1 MIEDTNVTF
10 ASRLLRRHQAGFTL
24 LELIVGLT
32 VGAILLTAI
41 YTTFVGVS
49 QTQQRVERVLDRT
62 ATWRFVT
69 ETLRLDLAR
78 LNSTSAFKGSVAGF
92 ETELF
97 EGAGEVP
104 VALRYQWNNDLLT
117 RTAGE
122 ATLSVTLPDGYQQP
136 GFRYREESE
145 WADVAEQLPV
155 GVELRIATPR
165 GQISRTFALEFDPRA
180 QAAPEEG

>member
-1 MIEDTNVTF
+1 MGATMMPPTSVT
-10 ASRLLRRHQAGFTL
+10 SNQSGFTL

-78 LNSTSAFKGSVAGF
+78 LKSTSTFKGSATGF
-92 ETELF
+92 ETEIF
-97 EGAGEVP
+97 KGPGEER
-104 VALRYQWNNDLLT
+104 VALIYKWSDALLT
-117 RTAGE
+117 RTAGAAALE
-122 ATLSVTLPDGYQQP
+122 VELPDGYQQP
-136 GFRYREESE
+136 AFRYRGKSE
-145 WADVAEQLPV
+145 WKNATEQLPA

-165 GQISRTFALEFDPRA
+165 GQVSRTFALEFDPRA
-180 QAAPEEG
+180 QVTPGEG